1 MPLAFLNI
9 GDEMIVE
16 RIGGDKETI
25 RHLKELGITVGD
37 TVKVTNSV
45 NGDLVIEVKGGTK
58 IALNKDQCMKIFVR

>member
-9 GDEMIVE
+9 GDEMVVE
-16 RIGGDKETI
+16 RIGGDKDTI

-58 IALNKDQCMKIFVR
+58 IALNKDQGMKIFVR